1 ARTAVRRRAMTIT
14 RPEDGRRRRVLRLP
28 GWTSRRTHTAA
39 RGRIRRG
46 RGGTEDGRALAAGQP
61 QASRPGVLISSTCR
75 RTVPSSA
82 APSAAATGRSA
93 GWRGRRVSRAG
104 RARKTGGSWR
114 QGRFPANGQYWVRGD
129 NFPPGQE
136 PAPGYGILCGT
147 ADDLEPAGVQER

>member
-1 ARTAVRRRAMTIT
+1 
-14 RPEDGRRRRVLRLP
+14 
-28 GWTSRRTHTAA
+28 
-39 RGRIRRG
+39 
-46 RGGTEDGRALAAGQP
+46 
-61 QASRPGVLISSTCR
+61 
-75 RTVPSSA
+75 SSA

-147 ADDLEPAGVQER
+147 AGDLEPAGVQRSEEHTSELQSRENLVCRLLLE